1 MDASGKNKSKVNLFK
16 SMKDPNLAV
25 QQSGTYVI
33 IKDVNPKVCIC
44 LSLFLN
50 GLLFRKFLFYKYFF
64 QDINHFI

>member
-33 IKDVNPKVCIC
+33 IKDVNPKVCI
-44 LSLFLN
+44 LRVKSRSLFLN

-64 QDINHFI
+64 